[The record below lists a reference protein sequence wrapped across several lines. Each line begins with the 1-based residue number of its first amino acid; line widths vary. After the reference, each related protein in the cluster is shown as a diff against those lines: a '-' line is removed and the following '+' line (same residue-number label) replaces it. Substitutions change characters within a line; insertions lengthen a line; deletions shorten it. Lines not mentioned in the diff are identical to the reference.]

1 MAVKKWTM
9 SKEAEYRHPIDIL
22 PEAKTILEKHF
33 NVLGYYNISTHI
45 QNPQFVLKSIEHDHK
60 GSYNHNDRL
69 VFLLFDHDFYLDGK
83 GPGWAL
89 YNLQL
94 IFRYLDITNRFA
106 LILTHQSCIDTYSQ
120 EVQKIITSDDTS
132 FGVIKTCLNRQW
144 IETID
149 DPGSNSDQ
157 IQKSYCLLSRQSR
170 PHRTYFTAKLW
181 EHNLLDQGIVGYNN
195 IDETKDQDT
204 TTGVLPRSTTPC
216 LVEQEFLYAP
226 KSYQRL
232 TLRNKNNQTVYQQ
245 FDCKYKSYKN
255 FEDQIDIYNKYD
267 SMCFDRFTPIQQALV
282 YVGIETQ
289 YNIDV
294 PFWSR
299 ISLRGILERRPFVIV
314 GCPGVLAQLQEH
326 GFKTFNEFWSEDYDR
341 ETDFERRV
349 DMIIEIL
356 QKFSGMSPKQ
366 LTNLYQRMQTILD
379 YNFDYYSNHFK
390 KQQIDLFDT
399 NCERNLNT

>member
-1 MAVKKWTM
+1 MALKKWTM
-9 SKEAEYRHPIDIL
+9 TKQAERRHNIDIL

-33 NVLGYYNISTHI
+33 NIVAYYNLSTHI
-45 QNPQFVLKSIEHDHK
+45 RNPQFILESIQQDHK
-60 GSYNHNDRL
+60 ITYDHRDRL
-69 VFLLFDHDFYLDGK
+69 VFLLFDHDFYLDGE

-106 LILTHQSCIDTYSQ
+106 LILTHQSAIDTYSQ
-120 EVQKIITSDDTS
+120 KVQKTLTSDETC
-132 FGVIKTCLNRQW
+132 FQVIKTCLNRQW
-144 IETID
+144 IESVP
-149 DPGSNSDQ
+149 DPGSNFEQ

-170 PHRTYFTAKLW
+170 PHRTFFTSKLW

-204 TTGVLPRSTTPC
+204 ITGVLSKSSTPC

-232 TLRNKNNQTVYQQ
+232 TFRNKNNPTVYQQ
-245 FDCKYKSYKN
+245 FDSMYKSYKN
-255 FEDQIDIYNKYD
+255 FEDKIDIYNKYD
-267 SMCFDRFTPIQQALV
+267 SMCFDQYTPIQQALI

-289 YNIDV
+289 FNIDV

-314 GCPGVLAQLQEH
+314 GCPGVLAQLQEY
-326 GFKTFNEFWSEDYDR
+326 GFRTFDEFWSEDYDC
-341 ETDFERRV
+341 ETDFEKRV

-356 QKFSGMSPKQ
+356 QKFAGMSPKQ
-366 LTNLYQRMQTILD
+366 LTDLYQRMHNIIN
-379 YNFDYYSNHFK
+379 YNFDYYTNHFK
-390 KQQIDLFDT
+390 NQQIDLFNN

>member
-1 MAVKKWTM
+1 
-9 SKEAEYRHPIDIL
+9 
-22 PEAKTILEKHF
+22 
-33 NVLGYYNISTHI
+33 
-45 QNPQFVLKSIEHDHK
+45 
-60 GSYNHNDRL
+60 
-69 VFLLFDHDFYLDGK
+69 
-83 GPGWAL
+83 
-89 YNLQL
+89 L

-106 LILTHQSCIDTYSQ
+106 LILTHQGCIDTYSQ
-120 EVQKIITSDDTS
+120 EVQKILTSDDTS

-144 IETID
+144 IEPVD
-149 DPGSNSDQ
+149 DLGANVDQ

-170 PHRTYFTAKLW
+170 PQRTYVTAKLW
-181 EHNLLDQGIVGYNN
+181 EQKLLDHGIVGYNN
-195 IDETKDQDT
+195 IDETQDQDT

-245 FDCKYKSYKN
+245 FDNKYKSYKN

-267 SMCFDRFTPIQQALV
+267 SMEFNRYTPIQQGLI
-282 YVGIETQ
+282 YVGLETQ
-289 YNIDV
+289 YNINV
-294 PFWSR
+294 PYWSR
-299 ISLRGILERRPFVIV
+299 ISLRGIVERRPFVIV
-314 GCPGVLAQLQEH
+314 GCPGVLAQLQEL

-341 ETDFERRV
+341 ETDFEKRV

-356 QKFSGMSPKQ
+356 KKFAGMSPKQ
-366 LTNLYQRMQTILD
+366 LTTLYQRMQTILD
-379 YNFDYYSNHFK
+379 HNFDYYSKHFK